1 MAEKELR
8 NMTKF
13 ELLNK
18 VVAQRE
24 YIQMH
29 KKNADHLQE
38 RNTLAGRYLQVL
50 RAIEETIGGDVLLK
64 QLDFDRVLDILE
76 QDRHLEGF

>member
-1 MAEKELR
+1 MTEKPLR
-8 NMTKF
+8 NMTKW
-13 ELLNK
+13 ELQNK

-29 KKNADHLQE
+29 QKRADHLEE
-38 RNTLAGRYLQVL
+38 RNALAGRYLQVL
-50 RAIEETIGGDVLLK
+50 RAVGETIGGDVLLK
-64 QLDFDRVLDILE
+64 QIDFDRVLDILE